1 MWYGENGKWKKMRF
15 LGKNCA
21 FECLGS
27 LFKMNDLGKK
37 ERVEFKLQIH
47 LIELW
52 IFAWINVWILPLSG
66 GI

>member
-1 MWYGENGKWKKMRF
+1 MRF

-47 LIELW
+47 LIEL
-52 IFAWINVWILPLSG
+52 
-66 GI
+66 